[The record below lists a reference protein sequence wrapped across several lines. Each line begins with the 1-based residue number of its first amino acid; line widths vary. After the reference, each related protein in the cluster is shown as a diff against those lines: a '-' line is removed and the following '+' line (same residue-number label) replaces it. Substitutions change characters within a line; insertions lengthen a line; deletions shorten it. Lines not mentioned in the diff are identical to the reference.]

1 MLLVSTNFL
10 AIFLNSF
17 SFFKI
22 SLTDLW
28 ILKIELK
35 KILLIFLLP
44 CWRLSTNRAKT
55 DNWEVKAF
63 VEATPISG
71 PAKVGIVK
79 SLNLA
84 MELLKTLTT
93 EIVFLIYWNSFW
105 KIFLCIFSQG
115 KLTVKQAYKYPVS
128 YTHLTLPTICS
139 V

>member
-71 PAKVGIVK
+71 PAKVGKIK

-84 MELLKTLTT
+84 IELFKTFTID
-93 EIVFLIYWNSFW
+93 IVKILFFLNLF
-105 KIFLCIFSQG
+105 K
-115 KLTVKQAYKYPVS
+115 
-128 YTHLTLPTICS
+128 HLRCP
-139 V
+139 